1 MLVYQATKSEFMD
14 DVERDVIVDH
24 ISRAFEQRVHGTN
37 PAEVRSWQ
45 NSMQHMYKVLNS
57 PDIPNTCGVA
67 IEFGVPYTS
76 SRIDFLPTGTAAPQL
91 EEPSYDAAVII
102 ELKQWS
108 ELQAVDGKDDLVR
121 TFVGKA
127 NRVVTH
133 PSYQAWSYARM
144 IEDYNEAVRNEQI
157 VLLPCAYL
165 HNYHAAPDGDPL
177 FDARYAE
184 SLASAPA
191 FCAGDVF
198 KLRAFI
204 CRHITRGDD
213 GAVLY
218 RIESGRLKPSKSLQD
233 ALSGMLEGN
242 DEFVMIDDQKVVFE
256 TAAELARLSRS
267 DGRKRVMIV
276 RGGPGTGKSVVAVNL
291 LVRLTA
297 EEMVVQY
304 VSKNS
309 APRNAYSRLLRA
321 RKRTKAYIDNL
332 FRGSGAYYDMPS
344 DSFDTLVVD
353 EAHRLNER
361 SGLYGNLGNNQT
373 QELIDAAR
381 FSIFFIDERQRVT
394 LKDAGSVAEIR
405 RLAERAGAEIQEMA
419 LASQFRCNGSDSYLD
434 WLDDALDIRPAAD
447 REPADCDY
455 DFRVYDD
462 PNDLMAA
469 VVARNG
475 ERSKARVVAGYC
487 WEWPTK
493 TRGNRTAGHVSIPDH
508 DFAKSWNLDSTTTWA
523 IDDDSVDQVGCVHTS
538 QGLEF
543 AYVGVIIGDDMR
555 FEHGHVVTDR
565 SKRAKTDAS
574 LKGIGTIAKT
584 DPQRADQ
591 VADEI
596 IRNTYRVL
604 MTRGMKGC
612 FVYCTD
618 AALAAHLKSLWPRSS
633 AGAAY
638 VPMPSD
644 GSQRA
649 AEDPLEG

>member
-14 DVERDVIVDH
+14 DVERDVIVDR
-24 ISRAFEQRVHGTN
+24 ISRAFEQRIHRVNRG
-37 PAEVRSWQ
+37 EVRAWQ

-57 PDIPNTCGVA
+57 PDIPGGCGVA
-67 IEFGVPYTS
+67 IDFAVPYTN
-76 SRIDFLPTGTAAPQL
+76 SRIDFLLTGSAAP
-91 EEPSYDAAVII
+91 EPPNPTYEAAVII

-108 ELQAVDGKDDLVR
+108 ELEAVDGKEDVVR
-121 TFVGKA
+121 TFVGGG
-127 NRVVTH
+127 NRVVPH

-165 HNYHAAPDGDPL
+165 HNYYAAESGDPL
-177 FDARYAE
+177 FDPRYAE
-184 SLASAPA
+184 RLQDAPA

-198 KLRAFI
+198 KLRTFI

-213 GAVLY
+213 GVVLY

-256 TAAELARLSRS
+256 TALELARQSRA

-297 EEMVVQY
+297 DDMVAQY

-309 APRNAYSRLLRA
+309 APRNVYSQLLRT

-332 FRGSGAYYDMPS
+332 FRGSGSYYNLKR
-344 DSFDTLVVD
+344 DSFDALVVD
-353 EAHRLNER
+353 EAHRLNEK
-361 SGLYGNLGNNQT
+361 SGLYGNLGDNQT
-373 QELIDAAR
+373 RELIDVAR
-381 FSIFFIDERQRVT
+381 FSIFLIDESQRVT
-394 LKDAGSVAEIR
+394 LKDAGNAAEIR
-405 RLAERAGAEIQEMA
+405 LLAERADAQVEEME
-419 LASQFRCNGSDSYLD
+419 LASQFRCNGSDSYLE
-434 WLDDALDIRPAAD
+434 WLDDALGIKHAQDPD
-447 REPADCDY
+447 FTDFDY
-455 DFRVYDD
+455 DFRVFDD
-462 PNDLMAA
+462 PNELMAA
-469 VVARNG
+469 IAERNA
-475 ERSKARVVAGYC
+475 ERNKARVVAGYC

-493 TRGNRTAGHVSIPDH
+493 TRASRTAGHVCIPEH

-523 IDDDSVDQVGCVHTS
+523 IDDDSIDQIGCVHTA

-543 AYVGVIIGDDMR
+543 DYVGVIVGDDMR
-555 FEHGHVVTDR
+555 FANGRVVTDR

-574 LKGIGTIAKT
+574 LKGIGLIAKE
-584 DPQRADQ
+584 DPERADR

-612 FVYCTD
+612 YVYCTD
-618 AALAAHLKSLWPRSS
+618 AALADHLRALVPHQTSGLTYAPRPNND
-633 AGAAY
+633 
-638 VPMPSD
+638 VPL
-644 GSQRA
+644 A